1 MHCNGTFLLGR
12 KTAFYIQSN
21 IKDQVSQTAFYIPSN
36 IKDQVSQITFFS
48 DSIVILWCYVK
59 ITTCMC
65 NMISFIY

>member
-48 DSIVILWCYVK
+48 DSIVIL
-59 ITTCMC
+59 
-65 NMISFIY
+65 